1 MVEGSYSQHPLLS
14 ARYDLRMFL
23 TCAPEE
29 QRRRLERREGAHF
42 AAYESRWM
50 PLEERYIRQCGPE
63 KGRQLVIDTTEFF
76 PMRERP
82 ESARPE
88 GRYSQPCRLRK
99 KSQKAGAAPEGGAK
113 RLFEKEFNPMKH
125 SNFKTNVHNLVLAAM
140 FWSGAGTA
148 FFPHRGRSQIGGM
161 LLPMHL
167 PVFLC
172 GLICGWQYGAVV
184 GFVAPLMRMALFGM
198 PPLVAAVA
206 MAFELAAYGGIA
218 GFLYNRSRWQCVVA
232 LYRALLAAMVGG
244 RIVWA
249 AVRVVMTGVA
259 SVPFTWQIF
268 LTEALVNAI
277 PGIILQL
284 VFIPVLM
291 VALDR
296 TGMVRF
302 RREQAGTQAAGN

>member
-1 MVEGSYSQHPLLS
+1 
-14 ARYDLRMFL
+14 
-23 TCAPEE
+23 
-29 QRRRLERREGAHF
+29 
-42 AAYESRWM
+42 
-50 PLEERYIRQCGPE
+50 
-63 KGRQLVIDTTEFF
+63 
-76 PMRERP
+76 
-82 ESARPE
+82 
-88 GRYSQPCRLRK
+88 
-99 KSQKAGAAPEGGAK
+99 
-113 RLFEKEFNPMKH
+113 MKH

-140 FWSGAGTA
+140 FLALALVLPFLTGQI
-148 FFPHRGRSQIGGM
+148 PQIGGM

-172 GLICGWQYGAVV
+172 GLICGWRYGAVV

-302 RREQAGTQAAGN
+302 RREQILLLDRHAKARAPDPRRDRGEVGHALVIGDERRRGGVVHRRALHARQLFQRAVQPRHARGALHVQNPQRDVFHLLRPQVKRGAHSRRSPSKIIRPLRPLPAGSA

>member
-1 MVEGSYSQHPLLS
+1 
-14 ARYDLRMFL
+14 
-23 TCAPEE
+23 
-29 QRRRLERREGAHF
+29 
-42 AAYESRWM
+42 
-50 PLEERYIRQCGPE
+50 
-63 KGRQLVIDTTEFF
+63 
-76 PMRERP
+76 
-82 ESARPE
+82 
-88 GRYSQPCRLRK
+88 
-99 KSQKAGAAPEGGAK
+99 
-113 RLFEKEFNPMKH
+113 MKH

-140 FWSGAGTA
+140 FLALALVLPFLTGQI
-148 FFPHRGRSQIGGM
+148 PQIGGM

-172 GLICGWQYGAVV
+172 GLICGWRYGAVV

-291 VALDR
+291 VALEEGAGLVELLRSGQYSR
-296 TGMVRF
+296 TLY
-302 RREQAGTQAAGN
+302 RRLGQYGVSVYPQHLAALEQAGALEHLEDGSVVLRDIGLYTQTTGLTLEPSGGNALFIG

>member
-1 MVEGSYSQHPLLS
+1 
-14 ARYDLRMFL
+14 
-23 TCAPEE
+23 
-29 QRRRLERREGAHF
+29 
-42 AAYESRWM
+42 
-50 PLEERYIRQCGPE
+50 
-63 KGRQLVIDTTEFF
+63 
-76 PMRERP
+76 
-82 ESARPE
+82 
-88 GRYSQPCRLRK
+88 
-99 KSQKAGAAPEGGAK
+99 
-113 RLFEKEFNPMKH
+113 MKH

-140 FWSGAGTA
+140 FLALALVLPFLTGQI
-148 FFPHRGRSQIGGM
+148 PQIGGM

-302 RREQAGTQAAGN
+302 RREQAGTRRRKLTDRRLLSQAEQAPSGPDTFRSRWGLSHALPPARLTGALQAGEPALRCRECLARRPDRSSIFCRMHCGPIDAADVPGISSHLGKSGKPLRGSAPLC

>member
-1 MVEGSYSQHPLLS
+1 MKKQSTRKLVFAALLL
-14 ARYDLRMFL
+14 ALGLVLPFL
-23 TCAPEE
+23 TA
-29 QRRRLERREGAHF
+29 
-42 AAYESRWM
+42 
-50 PLEERYIRQCGPE
+50 
-63 KGRQLVIDTTEFF
+63 
-76 PMRERP
+76 
-82 ESARPE
+82 
-88 GRYSQPCRLRK
+88 
-99 KSQKAGAAPEGGAK
+99 
-113 RLFEKEFNPMKH
+113 
-125 SNFKTNVHNLVLAAM
+125 
-140 FWSGAGTA
+140 
-148 FFPHRGRSQIGGM
+148 QIPQVGSM

-167 PVFLC
+167 PVLLC
-172 GLICGWQYGAVV
+172 GFVCGWPYGLLVGAVT
-184 GFVAPLMRMALFGM
+184 PLLRSMLFGM
-198 PPLVAAVA
+198 PPPYPTAVA

>member
-1 MVEGSYSQHPLLS
+1 
-14 ARYDLRMFL
+14 
-23 TCAPEE
+23 
-29 QRRRLERREGAHF
+29 
-42 AAYESRWM
+42 
-50 PLEERYIRQCGPE
+50 
-63 KGRQLVIDTTEFF
+63 
-76 PMRERP
+76 
-82 ESARPE
+82 
-88 GRYSQPCRLRK
+88 
-99 KSQKAGAAPEGGAK
+99 
-113 RLFEKEFNPMKH
+113 MKH

-140 FWSGAGTA
+140 FLALALVLPFLTGQI
-148 FFPHRGRSQIGGM
+148 PQIGGM

-302 RREQAGTQAAGN
+302 RREQVPRPPETD

>member
-1 MVEGSYSQHPLLS
+1 MTRINRSVQN
-14 ARYDLRMFL
+14 
-23 TCAPEE
+23 
-29 QRRRLERREGAHF
+29 
-42 AAYESRWM
+42 
-50 PLEERYIRQCGPE
+50 
-63 KGRQLVIDTTEFF
+63 LVIAALMLALAYVLPFF
-76 PMRERP
+76 TGNIP
-82 ESARPE
+82 
-88 GRYSQPCRLRK
+88 
-99 KSQKAGAAPEGGAK
+99 
-113 RLFEKEFNPMKH
+113 
-125 SNFKTNVHNLVLAAM
+125 
-140 FWSGAGTA
+140 
-148 FFPHRGRSQIGGM
+148 QIGSM